1 MAARCLA
8 TGVHGAVHNVKINL
22 KDITDDDYV
31 EKQTKEAETCA
42 TKADEQCAK
51 ILSLLEERN

>member
-22 KDITDDDYV
+22 QDITDLEYV
-31 EKQTKEAETCA
+31 KIQTKEAESCA
-42 TKADEQCAK
+42 NDADEQSAK
-51 ILSLLEERN
+51 ILNILEKRT